1 MESNSGPS
9 VQYAGCIYDSPPQKY
24 GPQGAE
30 DLSSYALENM
40 KCVGLPVYDS
50 HDPTRQIGSITDEWQ
65 SSNGSKHVAFAID
78 NTPENFPQIEGLSN
92 GFFSELSLSH
102 KLGSPHPIPLE
113 VSICHRG
120 QRKGTLI
127 NRGETVSEYK
137 RRTLASSNSESA
149 KAPIMSDNSSA
160 PKPMDSDA
168 PNNVQS
174 NSAVPENA
182 PAAPNET
189 PNKPSDQVESV
200 QSGNDV
206 MSAMESALA
215 SVAEPYRKI
224 LIDHSLT
231 TMRELESANAKLDKA
246 VSEKKQYEKDLQNER
261 EENKKLVGMT
271 RDNIANTM
279 KSIKNFFLQGA
290 DNNISGSPD
299 YDQIESMFK
308 NHPTHH
314 HLLSPVISCMA
325 QRNSVLESNLKSTQ
339 ANMEQSAEERELY
352 QRLRG
357 VARDQSNPTYNYHGF
372 DSSRG
377 QAPVSQN
384 ANKRK
389 ANEGQ
394 PQRKRTQLHDPCTQN
409 KLSELANMMQ
419 KTLPTR
425 PQNIRQNE

>member
-1 MESNSGPS
+1 
-9 VQYAGCIYDSPPQKY
+9 
-24 GPQGAE
+24 
-30 DLSSYALENM
+30 
-40 KCVGLPVYDS
+40 
-50 HDPTRQIGSITDEWQ
+50 
-65 SSNGSKHVAFAID
+65 
-78 NTPENFPQIEGLSN
+78 
-92 GFFSELSLSH
+92 
-102 KLGSPHPIPLE
+102 
-113 VSICHRG
+113 
-120 QRKGTLI
+120 
-127 NRGETVSEYK
+127 
-137 RRTLASSNSESA
+137 
-149 KAPIMSDNSSA
+149 
-160 PKPMDSDA
+160 
-168 PNNVQS
+168 
-174 NSAVPENA
+174 
-182 PAAPNET
+182 
-189 PNKPSDQVESV
+189 
-200 QSGNDV
+200 
-206 MSAMESALA
+206 
-215 SVAEPYRKI
+215 
-224 LIDHSLT
+224 
-231 TMRELESANAKLDKA
+231 
-246 VSEKKQYEKDLQNER
+246 
-261 EENKKLVGMT
+261 MT

-409 KLSELANMMQ
+409 SFPSSKHDA
-419 KTLPTR
+419 KTLPDPKTFAR
-425 PQNIRQNE
+425 TNK